1 MPETFDHAI
10 LHTFNFP
17 SGINVNR
24 GSALCLVVELYTKQ
38 LSLNYKYFKK
48 IAFKAHSYVFQ
59 LLQLSTPE
67 YSKDFD

>member
-1 MPETFDHAI
+1 M
-10 LHTFNFP
+10 FNFP

-24 GSALCLVVELYTKQ
+24 GSALCLVFELYTKQ
-38 LSLNYKYFKK
+38 LSLNYINKYFKKK